1 MLWFSV
7 WTVLGVGT
15 LVGAFIVGRRLW
27 RSGVALAA
35 ELARA
40 AGVAQQLADRVEEL
54 RVAAEARDTGPALL
68 ADVETVR
75 RRYDDVR
82 AAARAR
88 RGERA
93 ARHRRTWA
101 SWGAYW
107 R

>member
-7 WTVLGVGT
+7 WTVLVVAT
-15 LVGAFIVGRRLW
+15 LAGAFLLGRRLW

-35 ELARA
+35 ELTRA
-40 AGVAQQLADRVEEL
+40 AAVAEQLADRVEQL
-54 RVAAEARDTGPALL
+54 RAGAGARETGPSLL

-75 RRYDDVR
+75 RRYDDLR
-82 AAARAR
+82 AAAHAR
-88 RGERA
+88 RGARA